1 MFDNASDNI
10 RLDKRN
16 YGIDLL
22 RLVSMFLI
30 VVLHSL
36 SRGALVGVAP
46 FNIHYEAGFLIEALT
61 YCAVNCFAL
70 ISGYV
75 GVDSKFKYRRIVP
88 IWLQVV
94 FYCLIFTMFFMYLKP
109 DLLTNK
115 ALLGSNPYYTALT
128 PVIHNTYWYFTAYFA
143 LFFFIPFINKGMRD
157 ITIKQAYAV
166 IISVIF
172 VYIALPYFAKVDLF
186 KLEKGYSATWI
197 IFLYVIGA
205 ALKKIKIEKLIR
217 NKYWYLILEVFLQYN
232 SIFILLSGMFLVLF
246 FANLNINNDK
256 FKKVI
261 RFLAPAAFGVYIIH
275 VNPLMFQL
283 PFWGKLMQLSQKPLY
298 LMVLGVL
305 LNSLIVFVL
314 CLAAD
319 LVRIQLFR
327 LLHINKFLDLIS
339 DWLSKYMN
347 LFCEKVKKCSDGNSV
362 NNKKLSQGKLKDR

>member
-217 NKYWYLILEVFLQYN
+217 NKYWYLILY
-232 SIFILLSGMFLVLF
+232 VLTAVMAWGGNLF
-246 FANLNINNDK
+246 LNI
-256 FKKVI
+256 
-261 RFLAPAAFGVYIIH
+261 
-275 VNPLMFQL
+275 
-283 PFWGKLMQLSQKPLY
+283 
-298 LMVLGVL
+298 
-305 LNSLIVFVL
+305 
-314 CLAAD
+314 
-319 LVRIQLFR
+319 IQ
-327 LLHINKFLDLIS
+327 N
-339 DWLSKYMN
+339 
-347 LFCEKVKKCSDGNSV
+347 
-362 NNKKLSQGKLKDR
+362 